1 MSPFPL
7 GQATV
12 YGGDP
17 GGVALDLAAGC
28 QSDVCSTVL
37 ALCGDRAY
45 AEVMLDRAGDIADI
59 VCYRDDLRV
68 VELGTSPVIGLD
80 EEPNTIV
87 IFDAIDDGPDLYGTT
102 TLSQDDVWLFGNG
115 ARVSVLSGGLDIQG
129 ENATVRG
136 IRIDGDVSID
146 RDGANLSLVE
156 IQGELF
162 INADDVTVAE
172 SLVRGRIHVSGS
184 RTLLVRNLLGDGSQL
199 SGESLRCNLNQYF
212 NDIDLDGAI
221 ERAELGGEVPCR

>member
-12 YGGDP
+12 YGAAP
-17 GGVALDLAAGC
+17 GGVALDVAAGC
-28 QSDVCSTVL
+28 QSDVCSAVL
-37 ALCGDRAY
+37 SLCGVQAY
-45 AEVMLDRAGDIADI
+45 AEVMLDRAGAIADI

-80 EEPNTIV
+80 EEPNTIF
-87 IFDAIDDGPDLYGTT
+87 IFDGIDDGPDLYGTT
-102 TLSQDDVWLFGNG
+102 TLSRDDVWLFGNG
-115 ARVSVLSGGLDIQG
+115 ARVSVLSGGLVIGG

-136 IRIDGDVSID
+136 IRIAGDVIVE

-156 IQGELF
+156 VLGDLV

-172 SLVRGRIHVSGS
+172 SLIRGRVQVNGS
-184 RTLLVRNLLGDGSQL
+184 RALLVRNLLGDGSDL
-199 SGESLRCNLNQYF
+199 SGEDLRCNLNQYF

-221 ERAELGGEVPCR
+221 ENTELGGEVTCR